1 MLKDPSDL
9 INMAQAQELLIS
21 LRDKKIGIQNTL
33 RWVKKNLVL
42 YDENNPNKES
52 DYKMFAQ
59 YYIISK
65 ESVIK
70 KFEELNNNK
79 K

>member
-1 MLKDPSDL
+1 MLNNPSDL
-9 INMAQAQELLIS
+9 INVAQTQELLIE
-21 LRDKKIGIQNTL
+21 LRQDKIGIQNTL

-42 YDENNPNKES
+42 YDENNPQKEC
-52 DYKMFAQ
+52 DYKMFSQ

-70 KFEELNNNK
+70 KFEELNNKNK
-79 K
+79 